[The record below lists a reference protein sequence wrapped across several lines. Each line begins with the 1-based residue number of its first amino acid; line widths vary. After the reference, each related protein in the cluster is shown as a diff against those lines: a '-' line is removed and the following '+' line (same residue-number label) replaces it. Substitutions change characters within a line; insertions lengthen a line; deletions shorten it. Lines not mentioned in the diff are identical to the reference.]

1 MSSLFIYQTEC
12 KAMKYASSGKMLYAI
27 TESLKS
33 NKIMPIFNTHR
44 ISIGIFVKLRCAM
57 HKLDAMHGILLNAVD
72 NFGIWII
79 DQPQYLCNL
88 VQRFVDCTVIK
99 RAIMHVPRV
108 CVVCAQVGLYVCGVV
123 LYVNHSMHCTTHS
136 HIVFQ
141 PEKLEF
147 HIKPEIPISTH
158 VKHNKILFHKHRS
171 LFHFF
176 TVQFTNM
183 NICMSKI
190 ADGRIV

>member
-1 MSSLFIYQTEC
+1 
-12 KAMKYASSGKMLYAI
+12 MKYASSGKMLYAI

-99 RAIMHVPRV
+99 RAIMHVPRMCVLCVPKWV
-108 CVVCAQVGLYVCGVV
+108 C
-123 LYVNHSMHCTTHS
+123 M
-136 HIVFQ
+136 
-141 PEKLEF
+141 
-147 HIKPEIPISTH
+147 
-158 VKHNKILFHKHRS
+158 
-171 LFHFF
+171 
-176 TVQFTNM
+176 
-183 NICMSKI
+183 CM
-190 ADGRIV
+190 A